1 MFQSPGP
8 FLPNCHLR
16 LDSKRDYYPGD
27 EVKGKLVIAPT
38 EIVYCHGKE

>member
-8 FLPNCHLR
+8 FVNCHLR

-27 EVKGKLVIAPT
+27 EVKGQLIIAPSD
-38 EIVYCHGKE
+38 IVYCHGE